1 MNQEKTYF
9 SKIKVR
15 TKVNDPVIDREVDRR
30 EIIFGNQE
38 KILYIKDLENHL
50 LMFLPANDNL
60 IAINTTWSSW
70 RIMQEFQNFQEFI
83 LDVVDGGTF

>member
-50 LMFLPANDNL
+50 LMFPMAK
-60 IAINTTWSSW
+60 S
-70 RIMQEFQNFQEFI
+70 
-83 LDVVDGGTF
+83 